1 MLNYIERAGTKEAR
15 KDWTDLP
22 SQRFSVTRAELWLK
36 EGTGDLPVSS
46 PLKLAQ
52 LLPEN
57 KAHVLNFK
65 WDTAVALLDGGL
77 VLHKE
82 MILLWQ
88 IIQVLLN
95 PHLDSVFSN
104 QPDH

>member
-15 KDWTDLP
+15 KDWIDLP

-36 EGTGDLPVSS
+36 EGTGDLPVDSL
-46 PLKLAQ
+46 LKLAQ

-57 KAHVLNFK
+57 KADVLNFK
-65 WDTAVALLDGGL
+65 WDTAVALLVGDL

-95 PHLDSVFSN
+95 PHLGSVFSS
-104 QPDH
+104 QSDH